1 MTKVNDIFG
10 DEIEFDCMGCDIAD
24 HKLIPPGGYIYEDE
38 LINVAAD
45 PEIPI
50 VGFMI
55 LGIKKHVKSI
65 NELARNERI
74 HIMDILNTTI
84 EKMKNANICDEV
96 LLIQEEKSSHFHIWI
111 IPVHEWMNDFNK
123 NVRNLKEII
132 DYSKRNFDEKTKD
145 DLLNAIELLKEEFKK
160 TSK

>member
-1 MTKVNDIFG
+1 
-10 DEIEFDCMGCDIAD
+10 MGCDIAE

-65 NELARNERI
+65 NELERDERI

-111 IPVHEWMNDFNK
+111 VPAHEWMNDFNK